1 MNIERIP
8 KNGPQFSS
16 SRRGKGRNLFGNDD
30 MAQTSW
36 TQIGN
41 KREGGRGRHRTSP
54 GRCLTI
60 HYLNQRHA
68 CLPSLCATCK
78 YSGRR
83 RCSTRVDENRRCVYT
98 QAMTATMMAERG
110 SGCHPANSIPFLYIG
125 RVTLRKF
132 VNAALVDRAP
142 AAIVWSA
149 LRWKKEKILA
159 AFAAL
164 FIHYFPSSLPL
175 WPISLL
181 WRRFELSVLSRNLHH
196 RARTR

>member
-8 KNGPQFSS
+8 KNGLQFSS

-132 VNAALVDRAP
+132 VNAALEHRLPLCDP
-142 AAIVWSA
+142 CYD
-149 LRWKKEKILA
+149 EKRKNLGRVCRVIYSLLPLLPSPLTHLA
-159 AFAAL
+159 ALASIRIIGPVPEFA
-164 FIHYFPSSLPL
+164 PS
-175 WPISLL
+175 
-181 WRRFELSVLSRNLHH
+181 REN
-196 RARTR
+196 